1 MGNTSQSLATPHLL
15 AEQGPY
21 TDGTKHWI
29 NRQTTFIRF
38 IYYRSRTN
46 LGFSRFSLLLCF
58 KRCCWSGNNLIY
70 DTQSF
75 SAGLQRSAK
84 TCLSCQGCSQAL
96 ICKCDRRKW
105 RTSWESLITKTGVC
119 WSLTTGTDLEQSAV
133 CSGEIW
139 WLEWSVC
146 HSPDPGKSWC
156 PCLYVSFEKRWQAT
170 ELKRNFFYSNNSN
183 VIHDL

>member
-1 MGNTSQSLATPHLL
+1 MGHNYQEFSFETIKQQVGLTAWVIWETLL
-15 AEQGPY
+15 NLWQLLTHWLSRALTLREQNIESTY
-21 TDGTKHWI
+21 K
-29 NRQTTFIRF
+29 QLIRF
-38 IYYRSRTN
+38 LYRSRTN

-58 KRCCWSGNNLIY
+58 MRCCWSGNNLIY

-75 SAGLQRSAK
+75 SAGLQRSAE
-84 TCLSCQGCSQAL
+84 TCLSCQRCSQAL
-96 ICKCDRRKW
+96 ICKCDGRKL
-105 RTSWESLITKTGVC
+105 RTSWVGFISRTGVC

-156 PCLYVSFEKRWQAT
+156 PCL
-170 ELKRNFFYSNNSN
+170 
-183 VIHDL
+183 